1 MKTKSTILVFLALV
15 VALAVSSP
23 AHAFLGLFEDDDAK
37 EEKYKGE
44 TDRMRIE
51 LQRRQFDRLMDQ
63 NEKLMAENRTLYQRS
78 VRQLSALGPGL
89 VYAVMAAAVVLILLL
104 VFLLFKLAM
113 GSRRPP
119 RRPPYHPQPYRS
131 EGPTV
136 GRLVDDEQREIE
148 NQFKMLEG

>member
-1 MKTKSTILVFLALV
+1 MKTTTILVFLALV
-15 VALAVSSP
+15 VSLTVSPP

-51 LQRRQFDRLMDQ
+51 LQRLQFERLMDQ
-63 NEKLMAENRTLYQRS
+63 NRELMAENRTLYQRS
-78 VRQLSALGPGL
+78 VRHLSALGPGL
-89 VYAVMAAAVVLILLL
+89 VYAVMAAAVGIILLL

-119 RRPPYHPQPYRS
+119 RRTPYHPPEYRVD
-131 EGPTV
+131 GPAV

-148 NQFKMLEG
+148 NQFKLLEG